1 MPESVL
7 EQETDKLH
15 FTPISVKTCYP
26 LDTGRTSESLV
37 NSRPIIKRI
46 VAYNQLWIPFLRPPK
61 FNLEMSEG

>member
-26 LDTGRTSESLV
+26 LVIHWIFGQLQANNKENSCLQPVVDTISKTTK
-37 NSRPIIKRI
+37 I
-46 VAYNQLWIPFLRPPK
+46 
-61 FNLEMSEG
+61 